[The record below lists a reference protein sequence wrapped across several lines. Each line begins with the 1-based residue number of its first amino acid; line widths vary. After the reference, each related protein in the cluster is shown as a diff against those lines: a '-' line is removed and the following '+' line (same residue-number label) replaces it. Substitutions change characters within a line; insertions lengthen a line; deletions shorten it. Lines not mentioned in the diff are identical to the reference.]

1 MSSSP
6 IRAVGEALATKSVA
20 VAQNIPE
27 WLLAEQDVPPWLNL
41 SLALVY
47 LSLAKHWLPFLP
59 DSEVAKAVD
68 KSMDDCFFD
77 FVDHTNF
84 DLRVSDVIV
93 HPSEQAFYCE
103 WARIQPEQFHSEH
116 TDTHTLLTLLFA
128 NRCNQYS
135 GDLRAGIIYALEKKP
150 SVLGPVIFAY
160 KRLNQHM
167 WAVPCDVRSTH
178 LEDGLKHL
186 CPLDSMLMDGLEATQ
201 RIFTEGMD
209 TLPLS
214 L

>member
-1 MSSSP
+1 MVESLPCSRLP
-6 IRAVGEALATKSVA
+6 LVRKALAAISTRFGKLQKQWISRWTIA
-20 VAQNIPE
+20 SSI
-27 WLLAEQDVPPWLNL
+27 
-41 SLALVY
+41 S
-47 LSLAKHWLPFLP
+47 STTRT
-59 DSEVAKAVD
+59 SI
-68 KSMDDCFFD
+68 
-77 FVDHTNF
+77 FV
-84 DLRVSDVIV
+84 VSDVIV

-201 RIFTEGMD
+201 RIFTEGKD